1 MSTWK
6 KKLIKSEIG
15 NTEKQG
21 KTQEMSKFCEF
32 HFFKFNF
39 ILFLSF
45 FLLMGVGRNE
55 YVWWGEGFFKKKKR
69 KEDTKILWIINMH
82 EK

>member
-1 MSTWK
+1 MRTWK

-32 HFFKFNF
+32 HFFKFNL

-45 FLLMGVGRNE
+45 FLSFNGSRE
-55 YVWWGEGFFKKKKR
+55 E
-69 KEDTKILWIINMH
+69 
-82 EK
+82 